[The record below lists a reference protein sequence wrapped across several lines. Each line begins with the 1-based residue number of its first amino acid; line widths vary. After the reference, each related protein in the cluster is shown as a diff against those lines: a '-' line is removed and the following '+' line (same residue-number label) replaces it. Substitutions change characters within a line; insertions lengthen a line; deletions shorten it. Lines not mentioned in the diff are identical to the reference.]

1 MSLRRLVPFAL
12 RLLSALGGIALG
24 VWLSLPPVVAAGR
37 GDTWA
42 SLGARC
48 GLSAQEVRRANPG
61 LRLQPGEAVR
71 LPIPRWRC
79 YVRRWGVERAFAGIL
94 ATPTVPAR
102 KIPAAVRTAA
112 PTPDPRTAFQTA
124 FEAINRM
131 RAEAG
136 LPPLAWD
143 ESLAALAQAR
153 AEDMVRRRYF
163 AHEDPETGRPAL
175 EGKLSKYTDGV
186 ISMSYGID
194 ATIQRALQN
203 ATAGWRSS
211 PRHHAVLTDPEMRR
225 GGLGA
230 ACGLWDSRKVCIV
243 VGVVDR

>member
-1 MSLRRLVPFAL
+1 
-12 RLLSALGGIALG
+12 
-24 VWLSLPPVVAAGR
+24 
-37 GDTWA
+37 
-42 SLGARC
+42 
-48 GLSAQEVRRANPG
+48 
-61 LRLQPGEAVR
+61 
-71 LPIPRWRC
+71 
-79 YVRRWGVERAFAGIL
+79 
-94 ATPTVPAR
+94 
-102 KIPAAVRTAA
+102 
-112 PTPDPRTAFQTA
+112 
-124 FEAINRM
+124 
-131 RAEAG
+131 
-136 LPPLAWD
+136 
-143 ESLAALAQAR
+143 
-153 AEDMVRRRYF
+153 MVRRRYF

-230 ACGLWDSRKVCIV
+230 ACGLWDLRKVCIV

>member
-1 MSLRRLVPFAL
+1 VRRRVHLLL

-94 ATPTVPAR
+94 ATPTPAPAR
-102 KIPAAVRTAA
+102 RIPAAVRTAA
-112 PTPDPRTAFQTA
+112 PSGPVERRDLAEQAFA
-124 FEAINRM
+124 RINAARQ
-131 RAEAG
+131 AQG

-143 ESLAALAQAR
+143 EGLYQAALAR
-153 AEDMVRRRYF
+153 AMDMWGRRYF
-163 AHEDPETGRPAL
+163 SHNDPETGASLVPCPCGEVLTTGPAGKWDPVEAWRESAPHWSILMGGYHAGAVAVIWMPPRSWSL
-175 EGKLSKYTDGV
+175 EG
-186 ISMSYGID
+186 MSNPLP
-194 ATIQRALQN
+194 QML
-203 ATAGWRSS
+203 
-211 PRHHAVLTDPEMRR
+211 AVGLVRR
-225 GGLGA
+225 
-230 ACGLWDSRKVCIV
+230 
-243 VGVVDR
+243 

>member
-153 AEDMVRRRYF
+153 AEDMVRRRDF

>member
-1 MSLRRLVPFAL
+1 VRRRVHLLLRAL
-12 RLLSALGGIALG
+12 SILGGIALG

-48 GLSAQEVRRANPG
+48 GLSAGEVRRANPG

-79 YVRRWGVERAFAGIL
+79 YLRAWGVERAFAGIL
-94 ATPTVPAR
+94 ATPTPAR
-102 KIPAAVRTAA
+102 KIPAAVRTTA
-112 PTPDPRTAFQTA
+112 PTPDPRAAFQAA
-124 FEAINRM
+124 FEEINRM

-143 ESLAALAQAR
+143 DGLAALAQAR

>member
-1 MSLRRLVPFAL
+1 MRRRVHLLLRI
-12 RLLSALGGIALG
+12 LSVLGGIAMG
-24 VWLSLPPVVAAGR
+24 VWLSLPVEIPVSR

-79 YVRRWGVERAFAGIL
+79 YLRAWGVERAFAGIL
-94 ATPTVPAR
+94 ATPAPAPAR
-102 KIPAAVRTAA
+102 KIPTAVRTAA

-124 FEAINRM
+124 FEEINRM

-143 ESLAALAQAR
+143 DGLAALAQAR

>member
-1 MSLRRLVPFAL
+1 MMARVHLLL

-24 VWLSLPPVVAAGR
+24 VWLSLPVEVPVSR

-79 YVRRWGVERAFAGIL
+79 YLRAWGVERAFAGIL
-94 ATPTVPAR
+94 ATPTPAPAR

-112 PTPDPRTAFQTA
+112 PTPDPRAAFRAA
-124 FEAINRM
+124 FEEINRM

-143 ESLAALAQAR
+143 DGLAALAQAR

-186 ISMSYGID
+186 AYLGGWTGITLEKAVVD
-194 ATIQRALQN
+194 APPS
-203 ATAGWRSS
+203 WRSS

>member
-1 MSLRRLVPFAL
+1 VRRRVHLLLRAL
-12 RLLSALGGIALG
+12 SILGGIALG
-24 VWLSLPPVVAAGR
+24 VWLSLPPVAVADR

-79 YVRRWGVERAFAGIL
+79 YLRAWGVERAFAGIL
-94 ATPTVPAR
+94 ATPTPAPAR
-102 KIPAAVRTAA
+102 KIPAVRTTA
-112 PTPDPRTAFQTA
+112 PTPDPRAAFQAA
-124 FEAINRM
+124 FEEINRM

-230 ACGLWDSRKVCIV
+230 ACGLWDLRKVCIV